1 MEMGAQKFRIRNNLK
16 DKAKQIEESQE
27 QYINSL
33 SSYGTDKSSHFHQ
46 VAGAGS
52 KISSPYPLELMS
64 EKSSIS
70 GIGKIN

>member
-27 QYINSL
+27 QYINNL
-33 SSYGTDKSSHFHQ
+33 SSYADKSSHFLQ
-46 VAGAGS
+46 ATGAGS

>member
-27 QYINSL
+27 QYISNF
-33 SSYGTDKSSHFHQ
+33 SSCADKSSHFLQ
-46 VAGAGS
+46 VPGTGS

>member
-16 DKAKQIEESQE
+16 DKAKQIEESQD

-33 SSYGTDKSSHFHQ
+33 SSFADKSLHFLQ
-46 VAGAGS
+46 VPLAGS
-52 KISSPYPLELMS
+52 KISSPYLTELMS